1 MYFLKLYIMDWTPYK
16 LYITFI
22 FAVKISF
29 AILAVIH
36 YYLIHNSED
45 DTAFAREIIYWKER
59 SGFIFTSSM
68 AILTIML
75 FLPFNSKPI
84 VIGNE
89 ARFLFLVFGIIT
101 LINSNWGLFFQQ
113 AKWFDEI
120 QYVLGES
127 RVGKR

>member
-1 MYFLKLYIMDWTPYK
+1 MDWTPYK

-45 DTAFAREIIYWKER
+45 DTEFAREIIYWKER
-59 SGFIFTSSM
+59 AGFVFSISM
-68 AILTIML
+68 AILTIMI
-75 FLPFNSKPI
+75 FHPFSTKPI

-113 AKWFDEI
+113 AKWFDEVQFI
-120 QYVLGES
+120 LSES

>member
-1 MYFLKLYIMDWTPYK
+1 MDWTPYK

>member
-1 MYFLKLYIMDWTPYK
+1 MNFLKLYIMDWS
-16 LYITFI
+16 LYYIFITFI

-45 DTAFAREIIYWKER
+45 DTEFAREIIYWKER
-59 SGFIFTSSM
+59 VGFIFSISM

-75 FLPFNSKPI
+75 FIPFNSKPI

-113 AKWFDEI
+113 AKWFDEV
-120 QYVLGES
+120 QYILGENRMS
-127 RVGKR
+127 NR

>member
-120 QYVLGES
+120 QYVLCES

>member
-1 MYFLKLYIMDWTPYK
+1 MDWTPYK

-45 DTAFAREIIYWKER
+45 DTEFAREIIYWKER
-59 SGFIFTSSM
+59 AGFIFTSSM

-101 LINSNWGLFFQQ
+101 LINSNWGLFIHQ
-113 AKWFDEI
+113 AKWFDEVQFI
-120 QYVLGES
+120 LGET
-127 RVGKR
+127 RFGKR

>member
-1 MYFLKLYIMDWTPYK
+1 MDWS
-16 LYITFI
+16 LYYMFITFI

-45 DTAFAREIIYWKER
+45 DTEFAREIIYWKER
-59 SGFIFTSSM
+59 AGFIFTSSM

-89 ARFLFLVFGIIT
+89 ARFLFLVFGAVT

-113 AKWFDEI
+113 AKWFDEV
-120 QYVLGES
+120 QYIFGENRMS
-127 RVGKR
+127 NR

>member
-1 MYFLKLYIMDWTPYK
+1 MDWS
-16 LYITFI
+16 LYYMFITFI

-45 DTAFAREIIYWKER
+45 DTEFAREIIYWKER
-59 SGFIFTSSM
+59 TSFIFSSCM
-68 AILTIML
+68 ALLTIMI
-75 FLPFNSKPI
+75 FHPFSTKPI

-101 LINSNWGLFFQQ
+101 LINSNWGLFFHQ
-113 AKWFDEI
+113 AKWFDEV

-127 RVGKR
+127 RIGKH

>member
-1 MYFLKLYIMDWTPYK
+1 MF
-16 LYITFI
+16 ITFI

-59 SGFIFTSSM
+59 TGFVFSSSM

-101 LINSNWGLFFQQ
+101 LINANWGLFFQQ
-113 AKWFDEI
+113 AKWFDEL
-120 QYVLGES
+120 QYVLGET
-127 RVGKR
+127 RFGKR

>member
-1 MYFLKLYIMDWTPYK
+1 
-16 LYITFI
+16 
-22 FAVKISF
+22 
-29 AILAVIH
+29 
-36 YYLIHNSED
+36 
-45 DTAFAREIIYWKER
+45 
-59 SGFIFTSSM
+59 M

>member
-1 MYFLKLYIMDWTPYK
+1 MDWS
-16 LYITFI
+16 LYYIFITFI

-45 DTAFAREIIYWKER
+45 DTEFAREIIYWKER
-59 SGFIFTSSM
+59 AGFVFSSTM

-84 VIGNE
+84 IIGNE
-89 ARFLFLVFGIIT
+89 ARFLFLVFGAVT
-101 LINSNWGLFFQQ
+101 LINANWGLFIHQ
-113 AKWFDEI
+113 AKWFDEVQFI
-120 QYVLGES
+120 LSES

>member
-1 MYFLKLYIMDWTPYK
+1 MDWS
-16 LYITFI
+16 LYYIFITFI

-45 DTAFAREIIYWKER
+45 DTEFAREIIYWKER
-59 SGFIFTSSM
+59 VGFIFSISM

-75 FLPFNSKPI
+75 FIPFNSKPI

-89 ARFLFLVFGIIT
+89 ARFLFLVFGAVT
-101 LINSNWGLFFQQ
+101 LINANWGLFIHQ
-113 AKWFDEI
+113 AKWFDEVQFI
-120 QYVLGES
+120 LGES
-127 RVGKR
+127 RFGKR

>member
-1 MYFLKLYIMDWTPYK
+1 MDWS
-16 LYITFI
+16 LYYIFITFI

-59 SGFIFTSSM
+59 AGFIFSSSM

-89 ARFLFLVFGIIT
+89 ARFLFLVFVAVRCESLCCCLFIIKEDRKC
-101 LINSNWGLFFQQ
+101 W
-113 AKWFDEI
+113 
-120 QYVLGES
+120 Y
-127 RVGKR
+127 

>member
-1 MYFLKLYIMDWTPYK
+1 MDWTPYK

-59 SGFIFTSSM
+59 SGFIFSSSM

-89 ARFLFLVFGIIT
+89 ARFLFLVFGVVT
-101 LINSNWGLFFQQ
+101 LINANWGLFFYQ
-113 AKWFDEI
+113 AKWFDEVQFI
-120 QYVLGES
+120 LGENRIS
-127 RVGKR
+127 NR

>member
-1 MYFLKLYIMDWTPYK
+1 MDWTPYK

-59 SGFIFTSSM
+59 TGFIFSSSM

-101 LINSNWGLFFQQ
+101 LINANWGLFFQQ
-113 AKWFDEI
+113 AKWFDEL
-120 QYVLGES
+120 QYVLGET
-127 RVGKR
+127 RFGKR

>member
-1 MYFLKLYIMDWTPYK
+1 MDWS
-16 LYITFI
+16 LYYMFITFI

-59 SGFIFTSSM
+59 AGFVFSSSM

-89 ARFLFLVFGIIT
+89 ARFLFLVFGVVT
-101 LINSNWGLFFQQ
+101 LINANWGLFFYQ
-113 AKWFDEI
+113 AKWFDEV
-120 QYVLGES
+120 QYIFGENRMS
-127 RVGKR
+127 NR

>member
-1 MYFLKLYIMDWTPYK
+1 MDWTPYK

-45 DTAFAREIIYWKER
+45 DTAFARDIIYWKER
-59 SGFIFTSSM
+59 TSFIFSISM

-89 ARFLFLVFGIIT
+89 ARFLFLVFGAVT
-101 LINSNWGLFFQQ
+101 LINANWGLFFQQ
-113 AKWFDEI
+113 AKWFDEVQFI
-120 QYVLGES
+120 FGET
-127 RVGKR
+127 RIGKR